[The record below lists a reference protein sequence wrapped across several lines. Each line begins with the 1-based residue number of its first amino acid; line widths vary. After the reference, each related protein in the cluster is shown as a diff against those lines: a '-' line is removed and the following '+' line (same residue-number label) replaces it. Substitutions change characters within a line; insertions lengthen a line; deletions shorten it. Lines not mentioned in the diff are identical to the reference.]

1 MFETTTIKVNGVNFP
16 AAKIRQDLLEEELSV
31 PVGDGHYGSKEPVA
45 YRWKNLGQDNE
56 QFQVHLNGEWQD
68 AESIDFDFL

>member
-1 MFETTTIKVNGVNFP
+1 MFETTTIKVNGINFP
-16 AAKIRQDLLEEELSV
+16 AARIRQDLLNLEQEV
-31 PVGDGHYGSKEPVA
+31 PVGDEFYGSNEPLA
-45 YRWKNLGQDNE
+45 YRWKDEGLDTE

>member
-1 MFETTTIKVNGVNFP
+1 MFETTTIKVNGINFP
-16 AAKIRQDLLEEELSV
+16 AARIRQDLLDREQAV
-31 PVGDGHYGSKEPVA
+31 PVGDGYYSSKESIA
-45 YRWKNLGQDNE
+45 YRWKDLGLDTE